1 MFLLQGKTALV
12 TGASRGIG
20 KCIAHTLAQAGAKVI
35 GTATSQAGADD
46 ITESLA
52 DFNGRGLVLNVA
64 DKKSIDTALCR
75 LIDEETVVHIL
86 VNNAAVTRDNL
97 VMRMKEDEWD
107 EVLLTNLKGVFL
119 VCQKLL
125 RPMLKAKNGRII
137 NISSLV
143 GTTGNAGQ
151 SNYASS
157 KAGLVAFSQSLAR
170 EVASRHITVNCVAP
184 GWIVTDMTSSRLP
197 ENLLA
202 EAKTMIPMARMG
214 RVEDVAAAVLFL
226 ASDEA
231 NYITGQVLHCNGG
244 LCMMH

>member
-1 MFLLQGKTALV
+1 M
-12 TGASRGIG
+12 
-20 KCIAHTLAQAGAKVI
+20 
-35 GTATSQAGADD
+35 
-46 ITESLA
+46 
-52 DFNGRGLVLNVA
+52 
-64 DKKSIDTALCR
+64 
-75 LIDEETVVHIL
+75 
-86 VNNAAVTRDNL
+86 
-97 VMRMKEDEWD
+97 
-107 EVLLTNLKGVFL
+107 
-119 VCQKLL
+119 CQKLL

-184 GWIVTDMTSSRLP
+184 GWIVTDMTSRLP

-202 EAKTMIPMARMG
+202 EAKAMIPMARMG

>member
-75 LIDEETVVHIL
+75 LINEETVVHIL
-86 VNNAAVTRDNL
+86 VNNAAINRDNL
-97 VMRMKEDEWD
+97 VIRMKEDEWD

-125 RPMLKAKNGRII
+125 RPMLRAKNGRII
-137 NISSLV
+137 NISSLA

-184 GWIVTDMTSSRLP
+184 GWIVTDMTSRLP

>member
-1 MFLLQGKTALV
+1 MFLLHGKTALV

-20 KCIAHTLAQAGAKVI
+20 KCIAYTLAQAGAKVI

-64 DKKSIDTALCR
+64 DKKSINTALGR

-86 VNNAAVTRDNL
+86 VNNAAITRDNL

-119 VCQKLL
+119 ICQKLL

-143 GTTGNAGQ
+143 GTTGNAG
-151 SNYASS
+151 
-157 KAGLVAFSQSLAR
+157 
-170 EVASRHITVNCVAP
+170 
-184 GWIVTDMTSSRLP
+184 
-197 ENLLA
+197 
-202 EAKTMIPMARMG
+202 
-214 RVEDVAAAVLFL
+214 
-226 ASDEA
+226 
-231 NYITGQVLHCNGG
+231 
-244 LCMMH
+244 

>member
-1 MFLLQGKTALV
+1 MFLLQEKTALV

-97 VMRMKEDEWD
+97 VIRMKEDEWD

-143 GTTGNAGQ
+143 GATGNAGQ

-184 GWIVTDMTSSRLP
+184 GWIVTDMTSRLP

-202 EAKTMIPMARMG
+202 EAKAMIPMARMG

-231 NYITGQVLHCNGG
+231 SYITGQVLHCNGG

>member
-46 ITESLA
+46 ITKDLT

-75 LIDEETVVHIL
+75 LINEETVVHIL
-86 VNNAAVTRDNL
+86 VNNAAINRDNL
-97 VMRMKEDEWD
+97 VIRMKEDEWD
-107 EVLLTNLKGVFL
+107 KVLLTNLKGVFL

-125 RPMLKAKNGRII
+125 RPMLRAKNGRII
-137 NISSLV
+137 NISSLA

-170 EVASRHITVNCVAP
+170 EVANRHITVNCVAP
-184 GWIVTDMTSSRLP
+184 GWIITDMTNHLSES
-197 ENLLA
+197 LLA
-202 EAKTMIPMARMG
+202 EAKAMIPMARMG
-214 RVEDVAAAVLFL
+214 RVEDIAAAVLFL

-244 LCMMH
+244 LCMH

>member
-46 ITESLA
+46 ITKDLT

-64 DKKSIDTALCR
+64 DKKSIDTALYR
-75 LIDEETVVHIL
+75 LINEETVVHIL
-86 VNNAAVTRDNL
+86 VNNAAINRDNL
-97 VMRMKEDEWD
+97 VIRMKEDEWD
-107 EVLLTNLKGVFL
+107 EVLSTNLKGVFL

-125 RPMLKAKNGRII
+125 RPMLRAKNGRII
-137 NISSLV
+137 NISSLA

-157 KAGLVAFSQSLAR
+157 KAGLVAFSQL
-170 EVASRHITVNCVAP
+170 I
-184 GWIVTDMTSSRLP
+184 
-197 ENLLA
+197 
-202 EAKTMIPMARMG
+202 
-214 RVEDVAAAVLFL
+214 
-226 ASDEA
+226 
-231 NYITGQVLHCNGG
+231 
-244 LCMMH
+244 